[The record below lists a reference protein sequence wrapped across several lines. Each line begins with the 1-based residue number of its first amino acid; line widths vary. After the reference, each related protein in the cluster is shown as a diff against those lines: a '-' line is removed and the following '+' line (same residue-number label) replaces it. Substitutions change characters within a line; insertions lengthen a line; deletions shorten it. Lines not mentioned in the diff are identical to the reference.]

1 VRHVVQLLTL
11 GRREL
16 GGHVGRCSE
25 VKAVVVSEICTRSN
39 SLVRCDE
46 KVEQIRQ
53 DRSPDIIKISK
64 VASRIDALERDNY
77 QFGAAA
83 EVT

>member
-1 VRHVVQLLTL
+1 MRHVVQLLTL

-16 GGHVGRCSE
+16 GGHPGGSSE
-25 VKAVVVSEICTRSN
+25 ETDAVISRICTGSHDQPRSIDAKKRSSRFDRN
-39 SLVRCDE
+39 RSLDMIE
-46 KVEQIRQ
+46 
-53 DRSPDIIKISK
+53 ISK
-64 VASRIDALERDNY
+64 VASRIVDNY